1 MPSFIEGI
9 QASNHKRG
17 LNPIP
22 ILAIFLEKTMF
33 SEKNMLLH
41 AHFGRLIIKSNFGLY

>member
-33 SEKNMLLH
+33 SEKKYAPACSFWPFNYQ
-41 AHFGRLIIKSNFGLY
+41 I